1 MKKSIYSLLITAA
14 ILTGC
19 SKEYELRESVFI
31 PDKTFSEL
39 PAYTEWGYNTFGA
52 FYDRELFLYSTK
64 EVPAKIICT
73 GGTTSFVLRGQ
84 KNSYGYY
91 YWNDADEMSVTFAL
105 SGLQP
110 SGFADLVSLN
120 GKSFDLTDVSNK
132 VTVFMDGAT
141 IEPQMLEGEL
151 VFRRAQQLFVDKQ
164 QIEVI
169 LSGEFSFKAIVSGNP
184 VSMSEGRFDVGIA
197 NDNFFKY

>member
-1 MKKSIYSLLITAA
+1 MKKTIFSLLITAA
-14 ILTGC
+14 IFAGC
-19 SKEYELRESVFI
+19 SKEYELKESVFI
-31 PDKTFSEL
+31 PDETYSEL

-84 KNSYGYY
+84 KNSNGYY
-91 YWNDADEMSVTFAL
+91 YWNDADEMSVTFTL
-105 SGLQP
+105 PGLQP
-110 SGFADLVSLN
+110 SVFSDLISLN
-120 GKSFDLTDVSNK
+120 TKRFDLTDVSSK
-132 VTVFMDGAT
+132 VTVFMNGAA
-141 IEPQMLEGEL
+141 IEPQILEGEL
-151 VFRRAQQLFVDKQ
+151 KFRRAQQLFVDKQ

-169 LSGEFSFKAIVSGNP
+169 LSGEFSFKAIINGNP
-184 VSMSEGRFDVGIA
+184 VSLSEGRFDVGIA